1 MTTLADHIAAVKA
14 AVAHIPT
21 IHVVDTLPPEDEV
34 HVYLRVTD
42 EPDAEG
48 CTLPRV
54 QVRFVTPQQCEYP
67 DCRLPGEEW
76 DEPEG
81 GRAALP
87 PFDVAMKWA
96 QRAEG
101 RCQCPETLWR
111 EAMGDN
117 EPVEASKEGE
127 EEAEPVKILPGWTG
141 NELEP
146 GEWEYVARI
155 SDGLTVRRTEDDGA
169 NTLDRAPSV
178 WEAFPSVDRVVDV
191 VAMETTLIYRPDH
204 PDFTDDGR
212 NPRHRC
218 PAPLA
223 ARTLREAIEEADR
236 RWPVGNPNVSNQ
248 EGEK

>member
-1 MTTLADHIAAVKA
+1 MTTLADQIAAVKA

-54 QVRFVTPQQCEYP
+54 QVRFVTPQQCGYP
-67 DCRLPGEEW
+67 DCLLPGEEW
-76 DEPEG
+76 EEPEG

-101 RCQCPETLWR
+101 RRQCPETLWS

-117 EPVEASKEGE
+117 EPVEASKESEGPPLDRSLTW
-127 EEAEPVKILPGWTG
+127 APGWRKGTPAMG
-141 NELEP
+141 MAAIRAADHCTLVCGALN
-146 GEWEYVARI
+146 
-155 SDGLTVRRTEDDGA
+155 EDD
-169 NTLDRAPSV
+169 LSSPDREIPLWAVEIKRATGP
-178 WEAFPSVDRVVDV
+178 EEVDAWHV
-191 VAMETTLIYRPDH
+191 H
-204 PDFTDDGR
+204 G
-212 NPRHRC
+212 
-218 PAPLA
+218 LA
-223 ARTLREAIEEADR
+223 ARTLREAIIEADR